1 MRQGWIAL
9 AVFGSVVLSLTMV
22 PITSA
27 LADDPSTEVV
37 ARVNRIRVQN
47 GLTPLV
53 IHAQLVASA
62 QAYARAMARGGF
74 FGHIDPG
81 GSTMVT
87 RNEAAGYSDW
97 TVLEENIASGQSSVA
112 EVVDAWLHSQ
122 GHRDNLLS

>member
-9 AVFGSVVLSLTMV
+9 AVFCSIVLSLSLV

-27 LADDPSTEVV
+27 LADDPSSEVV
-37 ARVNRIRVQN
+37 ARINRIRVQN

-62 QAYARAMARGGF
+62 QAYAMAMARGGF
-74 FGHIDPG
+74 FGHVDPG

-87 RNEAAGYSDW
+87 RNESAGYSGW
-97 TVLEENIASGQSSVA
+97 TILEENIASGQSSVA
-112 EVVDAWLHSQ
+112 DVVNAWLHSP
-122 GHRDNLLS
+122 GHRD